1 MLYVTVVEMPAETG
15 FELLLAWFGQI
26 PRVITNTVVQLHS
39 LMPDSLLFG
48 SLLLYFLTHNLS
60 FGVFAVFIF
69 EVVMS
74 HRFIGWMVS
83 QSVAPSPRLRD
94 DVVCRAGF
102 KTPQFDA
109 KRIFLHDPYPSYGVF
124 SISAIATY
132 LGLATNEFAET
143 RKAMGSQ
150 WASRGTVAYVFIAL
164 LVLAFIIVRVYVSDC
179 GDTMGEVM
187 VAALAA
193 MIVGYV
199 FFTLNKSLFGTEAM
213 NFLGLPYLK
222 EKAEKGSAIYVC
234 STVEDKQ

>member
-1 MLYVTVVEMPAETG
+1 MLYVLVVEMPAETG
-15 FELLLAWFGQI
+15 FEMLLAWFGQV
-26 PRVITNTVVQLHS
+26 PRIITNTVVQIHS

-94 DVVCRAGF
+94 DVICRAGF

-109 KRIFLHDPYPSYGVF
+109 KRIFMHDPYPSYGVF

-132 LGLATNEFAET
+132 LGLATHEFAES

-150 WASRGTVAYVFIAL
+150 WASRGTVSSVFIVL
-164 LVLAFIIVRVYVSDC
+164 LVLAFITVRMYVSDC
-179 GDTMGEVM
+179 GDTLGEVM
-187 VAALAA
+187 IAALAA

-199 FFTLNKSLFGTEAM
+199 FFKLNKSIFGEESM

-222 EKAEKGSAIYVC
+222 DKADKGNAIYVC
-234 STVEDKQ
+234 STVEETA